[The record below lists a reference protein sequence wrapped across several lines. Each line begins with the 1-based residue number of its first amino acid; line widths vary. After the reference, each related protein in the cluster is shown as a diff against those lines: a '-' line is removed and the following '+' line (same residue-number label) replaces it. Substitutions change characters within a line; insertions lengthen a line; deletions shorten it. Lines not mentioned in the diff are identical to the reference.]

1 MEPQT
6 LGLNC
11 EPLSDFRVKLD
22 EAIRMLMGSLTE
34 RDLENGTVTAKI
46 KITRKTAVDGA
57 GFVSTQISM
66 EPTVGIKIGASGQV
80 RCNMANGLMLVY
92 GEDGEPIIG
101 KSQLTIDEYMRSREN
116 RTA

>member
-46 KITRKTAVDGA
+46 KITRKTAVDVA
-57 GFVSTQISM
+57 GIVSTKISM

-80 RCNMANGLMLVY
+80 RCNLANGLILAY
-92 GEDGEPIIG
+92 GEDGEPVVG
-101 KSQLTIDEYMRSREN
+101 ESQVTIDEYMRSREN